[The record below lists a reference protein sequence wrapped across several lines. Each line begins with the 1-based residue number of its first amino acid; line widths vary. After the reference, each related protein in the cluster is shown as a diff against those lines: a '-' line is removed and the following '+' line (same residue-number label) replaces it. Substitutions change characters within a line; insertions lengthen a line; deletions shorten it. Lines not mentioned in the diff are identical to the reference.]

1 MKKEF
6 ELAVWKGGSLKG
18 VFGLLYRLIRASGA
32 KDERAYAKFSGIASL
47 IAGIAV
53 LIFLGPVFSIM
64 AFFLLA
70 AFLLFVPV
78 AVANS
83 IREDVEKK
91 LVPALYAASRMP
103 SSLSAT
109 DVLSRL
115 SEQKRELGILGDIF
129 GEAYRTLVKSAG
141 RRGVDEIFAGI
152 SSRIGSRKLERVFL
166 ALSVGMNSPSSSGGG
181 GGLLMLK
188 SAEDLEDIQILAE
201 KKAAS
206 LASQKYI
213 ILLGSA
219 LLVPF
224 ILGAVQAMMGFFS
237 ALGPMMS
244 GMTGLGNVA
253 SGGSALGRAMMGYVA
268 IQAALSSVWVAYSI
282 DEKPSLAAV
291 YLPVLVTSA
300 LVVYR
305 IATRIIT
312 A

>member
-6 ELAVWKGGSLKG
+6 ELAMWKGGALMG
-18 VFGLLYRLIRASGA
+18 VFGLLHKLIQASGA
-32 KDERAYAKFSGIASL
+32 KDERAYAKFSVIASL
-47 IAGIAV
+47 AAGIAV
-53 LIFLGPVFSIM
+53 LPVLGPIFSI
-64 AFFLLA
+64 ASFFLIM

-78 AVANS
+78 AVAHS

-103 SSLSAT
+103 SSLSAI

-115 SEQKRELGILGDIF
+115 AEQKRELGILGDIF
-129 GEAYRTLVKSAG
+129 GEAYGTLVKSAG
-141 RRGVDEIFAGI
+141 RRGLEEIFAGI
-152 SSRIGSRKLERVFL
+152 SSKIGSKKLERVFL
-166 ALSVGMNSPSSSGGG
+166 ALSVGMNSPGTG

-188 SAEDLEDIQILAE
+188 SAEDLEDIQLLSE
-201 KKAAS
+201 KKSAS

-224 ILGAVQAMMGFFS
+224 ILGAVQAMMAFFS
-237 ALGPMMS
+237 TLGPALS
-244 GMTGLGNVA
+244 GMGIGNVA

-291 YLPVLVTSA
+291 YLPVLVASA
-300 LVVYR
+300 LVVYWF
-305 IATRIIT
+305 ATRIIT
-312 A
+312 T

>member
-18 VFGLLYRLIRASGA
+18 VFGLLYKLIRASGA
-32 KDERAYAKFSGIASL
+32 KDGRTYAKFSVVAAL
-47 IAGIAV
+47 IAGIVV
-53 LIFLGPVFSIM
+53 LIVFGPVFSIM
-64 AFFLLA
+64 SFFLVV

-103 SSLSAT
+103 SSLSAV

-115 SEQKRELGILGDIF
+115 AEQKRELGILGDIF

-141 RRGVDEIFAGI
+141 RRSVDEIFAGI
-152 SSRIGSRKLERVFL
+152 SAKIGSRKLERVFL
-166 ALSVGMNSPSSSGGG
+166 ALSVGMNSPGSGG

-188 SAEDLEDIQILAE
+188 SAEDLEDIQILSE
-201 KKAAS
+201 KKSAS

-237 ALGPMMS
+237 ALSPMMS
-244 GMTGLGNVA
+244 GMGLGNVA

-291 YLPVLVTSA
+291 YLPVLVASA

-305 IATRIIT
+305 LATGIIT

>member
-6 ELAVWKGGSLKG
+6 ELAVWKGGSLTG
-18 VFGLLYRLIRASGA
+18 VFGLLYRLIRASGT
-32 KDERAYAKFSGIASL
+32 KNERAYAKFSVIASL

-53 LIFLGPVFSIM
+53 LVVLGPIFSIM
-64 AFFLLA
+64 SFFLVV

-103 SSLSAT
+103 SSLSAV

-115 SEQKRELGILGDIF
+115 AEQKRELGILGDIF

-141 RRGVDEIFAGI
+141 RRSVDEIFAGI

-166 ALSVGMNSPSSSGGG
+166 ALSVGMNSPGS

-188 SAEDLEDIQILAE
+188 SAEDLEDIQILSE

-244 GMTGLGNVA
+244 GMTGIGNIA

-291 YLPVLVTSA
+291 YLPVLVAGA

-305 IATRIIT
+305 LATSIIT